1 MSRVGQGPLPGYESP
16 SINRPNSFT
25 VSGPVTTDG
34 VAVFT
39 IQAGQNVTLE
49 DGKFSY
55 DKVLLDDGNLQKFSA
70 SGDNGSAVS
79 GQRILNWGT
88 TNGASEAGRAISQLS
103 VYTSQWVNITQ
114 NDITRQDNPVM
125 FKTNEG
131 EMVAS
136 GVREGLVKMYAA
148 QSRGKGFLT
157 GDGDFTN
164 DWTTLSGNIFQM
176 GYGLGDG
183 AGNAGN
189 VVYADFSQITKYP
202 LDFLDPDQRWF
213 AFSTRRLSYQAENC
227 MEVYRNNDP
236 TDTQVIGWDDNG
248 YIDVT
253 ALGLFSA
260 GADVRVKT
268 WYNQSGNGYH
278 ATVPDLALNPTRGPL
293 IYPASGS
300 VRTIGGNS
308 KICLDFATA
317 QWLKADTGGTG
328 DVDQPL
334 WAAVVGATDQTS
346 SGRHWF
352 DGDDADRTM
361 FYQSFDGGTPNLQRW
376 AWGAGIY
383 PETNLPGSKTDT
395 DGHIFAMQFNGA
407 TSSFKKDAQVIGYNL
422 NVSTG
427 DNDGLTIGNRY
438 TPITN
443 SEFDGIIA
451 EIVMF
456 SGSGAMGFDDNFISK
471 YLTNANT
478 YYDIWAEFSTGL
490 LDTYSGAAAA
500 YSMRR
505 LSSTYTGACLKV
517 ERSTDGTTKDIGF
530 DEAGNLDVLTLL
542 EFVDT
547 GDGRIHTWF
556 DQSGNS
562 INAVQTTDAAQ
573 PKICVSQTNLLLQS
587 NQFGT
592 SPWFNSQTTNTSGQ
606 TGYDGTSDAWLAT
619 VNTGAQIIG
628 QNISKSGVHTVSLY
642 AKGSVNNGLRIF
654 AFGDD
659 NVDFWYNLNTGA
671 VDGGVS
677 PKVLAYSIEDAGSG
691 WWRCSFTFSQNLTAI
706 YFYMTDNNRSNASS
720 GSIYIQ
726 DAQLEPGEVA
736 TGYTETTTTALS
748 GTSLV
753 QENEKPA
760 MEFDGTDSFMTS
772 SDYIVELSQNPAS
785 VFLVSQTTT
794 LSNANYILAEGDS
807 VSPYSS
813 NFILG
818 GGGVP
823 GGTDI
828 LWVNTTTFG
837 TMQTGQTL
845 IGFDYNQ
852 TNFQAYIDGA
862 SSGGAGTAT
871 VLTETSLYT
880 YIGRNATTGAGTFF
894 TGKIQE
900 LITYKSD
907 QSANRTG
914 IETNINDYFNVY

>member
-39 IQAGQNVTLE
+39 IQAGQNVTLQ

-55 DKVLLDDGNLQKFSA
+55 DKTLLDNGNLQKFSA

-88 TNGASEAGRAISQLS
+88 TAGLLTAGRAIYQNGA
-103 VYTSQWVNITQ
+103 YTATWGNIIQ
-114 NDITRQDNPVM
+114 NDISRQDNPVM

-131 EMVAS
+131 EMVTS
-136 GVREGLVKMYAA
+136 GVREGLVKMYQA
-148 QSRGKGFLT
+148 QNEGKGFLT
-157 GDGDFTN
+157 GTGQLTN
-164 DWTTLSGNIFQM
+164 DWTTIRGNIFQM

-183 AGNAGN
+183 AGGDTGN

-236 TDTQVIGWDDNG
+236 NDTEVIGWDNNG
-248 YIDVT
+248 YIDVS

-260 GADVRVKT
+260 GAIVRVKT

-278 ATVPDLALNPTRGPL
+278 ATVPNLATNPTRGPV
-293 IYPASGS
+293 IFPASGS
-300 VRTIGGNS
+300 VRTIGGNN
-308 KICLDFATA
+308 KICLDFSAA
-317 QWLKADTGGTG
+317 QYLVADTGGTG

-346 SGRHWF
+346 SGRYWF
-352 DGDDADRTM
+352 DGDDADRTF
-361 FYQSFDGGTPNLQRW
+361 FYQSFDGGTPNTQRW
-376 AWGAGIY
+376 AWGAGVY

-395 DGHIFAMQFNGA
+395 DGHIFAMQFNGT

-438 TPITN
+438 ATSGN
-443 SEFDGIIA
+443 SQFDGGIA
-451 EIVMF
+451 EIIMF
-456 SGSGAMGFDDNFISK
+456 SGSGAMAFDDNFMSK

-517 ERSTDGTTKDIGF
+517 ERSGDGTTKDIGF

-542 EFVDT
+542 EFVGA
-547 GDGRIHTWF
+547 GDGRVHTWF
-556 DQSGNS
+556 DQSGNG
-562 INAVQTTDAAQ
+562 NDATQTDDAKQ
-573 PKICVSQTNLLLQS
+573 PLIV
-587 NQFGT
+587 
-592 SPWFNSQTTNTSGQ
+592 
-606 TGYDGTSDAWLAT
+606 
-619 VNTGAQIIG
+619 
-628 QNISKSGVHTVSLY
+628 
-642 AKGSVNNGLRIF
+642 
-654 AFGDD
+654 
-659 NVDFWYNLNTGA
+659 
-671 VDGGVS
+671 
-677 PKVLAYSIEDAGSG
+677 
-691 WWRCSFTFSQNLTAI
+691 
-706 YFYMTDNNRSNASS
+706 SS
-720 GSIYIQ
+720 GSLIQ
-726 DAQLEPGEVA
+726 Q
-736 TGYTETTTTALS
+736 
-748 GTSLV
+748 
-753 QENEKPA
+753 NEKPA
-760 MEFDGTDSFMTS
+760 LEFDGVDDFMTS
-772 SDYIVELSQNPAS
+772 PDYIVELSQNPAS
-785 VFLVSQTTT
+785 VFCVSQASTV
-794 LSNANYILAEGDS
+794 ANSAYILAEGD
-807 VSPYSS
+807 VISPYSS

-818 GGGVP
+818 GSTGS
-823 GGTDI
+823 DI
-828 LWVNTTTFG
+828 VWVNGTTVG
-837 TMQTGQTL
+837 TMQAGQVL
-845 IGFDYNQ
+845 VGFDYD
-852 TNFQAYIDGA
+852 QANATAFIDGSQSG
-862 SSGGAGTAT
+862 SSQAVT
-871 VLTETSLYT
+871 VNTETSLYS
-880 YIGRNATTGAGTFF
+880 YIGSRADGLAAFF
-894 TGKIQE
+894 NGKIQE

-914 IETNINDYFNVY
+914 IETNINDYYDIY

>member
-88 TNGASEAGRAISQLS
+88 TSGFSEAGRPIFQESLYTAAWANISQ
-103 VYTSQWVNITQ
+103 N
-114 NDITRQDNPVM
+114 NITRQDNPVM

-136 GVREGLVKMYAA
+136 GVREGLVKKYAS
-148 QSRGKGFLT
+148 QNVGKGFLT
-157 GDGDFTN
+157 GNGDFTA

-176 GYGLGDG
+176 GYGHGDG
-183 AGNAGN
+183 AGGDTGN

-236 TDTQVIGWDDNG
+236 TDTQVIGWDNNG
-248 YIDVT
+248 YIDVS

-278 ATVPDLALNPTRGPL
+278 ATVPDLVANPTRGPL
-293 IYPASGS
+293 IYPSTGS
-300 VRTIGGNS
+300 VRTIGGNN
-308 KICLDFATA
+308 KICLDFAGD
-317 QWLKADTGGTG
+317 QWLVADTGGTG

-334 WAAVVGATDQTS
+334 WAAVVGASDQVGG
-346 SGRHWF
+346 GRYLF
-352 DGDDADRTM
+352 DGDDADRTI
-361 FYQSFDGGTPNLQRW
+361 FRQLSQRW
-376 AWGAGIY
+376 TWGAGNY
-383 PETNLPGSKTDT
+383 PSASLPGSQTDT
-395 DGHIFAMQFNGA
+395 DAHIFALQYNGT
-407 TSSFKKDAQVIGYNL
+407 TSSFKKDAQVIAYNET
-422 NVSTG
+422 VGTG
-427 DNDGLTIGNRY
+427 DNDGLTIGNRFA
-438 TPITN
+438 TQGLTQ
-443 SEFDGIIA
+443 FDGGIA
-451 EIVMF
+451 EIIMF
-456 SGSGAMGFDDNFISK
+456 SGSGAMAFDDNFISK

-542 EFVDT
+542 EFVGT

-562 INAVQTTDAAQ
+562 NNAVQTTDAAQ
-573 PKICVSQTNLLLQS
+573 PKICVSQTNLFLQS
-587 NQFGT
+587 NNFTTTWGST
-592 SPWFNSQTTNTSGQ
+592 SITLTGGQ
-606 TGYDGTSDAWLAT
+606 AGYDGSTDAWKMEKTA
-619 VNTGAQIIG
+619 VGYAHIG
-628 QNISKSGVHTVSLY
+628 QNVSSSGVNTISVY
-642 AKGSVNNGLRIF
+642 AKAGTLDQLTLFFRNAAVGDTAQVFNLTSGSTVYTPATTNFIS
-654 AFGDD
+654 ADI
-659 NVDFWYNLNTGA
+659 V
-671 VDGGVS
+671 
-677 PKVLAYSIEDAGSG
+677 DAGGG
-691 WWRCSFTFSQNLTAI
+691 WWRCSMTYNHVSGDVFRIYADWSETTAG
-706 YFYMTDNNRSNASS
+706 Y
-720 GSIYIQ
+720 IYIQ

-760 MEFDGTDSFMTS
+760 MQFDGSNSFMTS

-785 VFLVSQTTT
+785 VFLVSQTSA

-914 IETNINDYFNVY
+914 IETNINDYFNIY

>member
-88 TNGASEAGRAISQLS
+88 TTGFSEAGRPIYGPGP
-103 VYTSQWVNITQ
+103 YTAQWVNIAQ

-136 GVREGLVKMYAA
+136 GVREGLVKMYAS
-148 QSRGKGFLT
+148 QNVGKGFLT
-157 GDGDFTN
+157 GSGNFTD

-183 AGNAGN
+183 AGGDTGN

-213 AFSTRRLSYQAENC
+213 AFSIRRLSYQAENC

-236 TDTQVIGWDDNG
+236 TDTQVIGWDNNG
-248 YIDVT
+248 YIDVS

-278 ATVPDLALNPTRGPL
+278 ATVPDLVANPTRGPL
-293 IYPASGS
+293 IYPSTGS
-300 VRTIGGNS
+300 VRTIGGNN
-308 KICLDFATA
+308 KICLDFAGD
-317 QWLKADTGGTG
+317 QWLVADTGGTG

-334 WAAVVGATDQTS
+334 WAAVVGASDQVGG
-346 SGRHWF
+346 GRYLF
-352 DGDDADRTM
+352 DGDDADRTI
-361 FYQSFDGGTPNLQRW
+361 FRQLSQRW
-376 AWGAGIY
+376 TWGAGNY
-383 PETNLPGSKTDT
+383 PSASLPGSQTDT
-395 DGHIFAMQFNGA
+395 DAHIFALQYNGT
-407 TSSFKKDAQVIGYNL
+407 TSSFKKDAQVIAYNET
-422 NVSTG
+422 VGTG
-427 DNDGLTIGNRY
+427 DNDGLTIGNRFA
-438 TPITN
+438 TQGLTQ
-443 SEFDGIIA
+443 FDGGIA
-451 EIVMF
+451 EIIMF
-456 SGSGAMGFDDNFISK
+456 SGSGAMAFDDNFISK

-542 EFVDT
+542 EFVGT

-556 DQSGNS
+556 DQSGNG
-562 INAVQTTDAAQ
+562 NDATQTTDADQ
-573 PKICVSQTNLLLQS
+573 PLIV
-587 NQFGT
+587 
-592 SPWFNSQTTNTSGQ
+592 
-606 TGYDGTSDAWLAT
+606 
-619 VNTGAQIIG
+619 
-628 QNISKSGVHTVSLY
+628 
-642 AKGSVNNGLRIF
+642 
-654 AFGDD
+654 
-659 NVDFWYNLNTGA
+659 
-671 VDGGVS
+671 
-677 PKVLAYSIEDAGSG
+677 
-691 WWRCSFTFSQNLTAI
+691 
-706 YFYMTDNNRSNASS
+706 SS
-720 GSIYIQ
+720 GSLI
-726 DAQLEPGEVA
+726 
-736 TGYTETTTTALS
+736 
-748 GTSLV
+748 

-760 MEFDGTDSFMTS
+760 MQFDGSDDYLLGANKTTIDNTAIFSVIKSDSNTQDCVFIQTSFTAGNFVTLGLGGIGSSSAIGSRLAVGGPVVSQVGDSTFTSTDQT
-772 SDYIVELSQNPAS
+772 
-785 VFLVSQTTT
+785 LVSY
-794 LSNANYILAEGDS
+794 LADNA
-807 VSPYSS
+807 
-813 NFILG
+813 
-818 GGGVP
+818 
-823 GGTDI
+823 
-828 LWVNTTTFG
+828 
-837 TMQTGQTL
+837 TGQM
-845 IGFDYNQ
+845 F
-852 TNFQAYIDGA
+852 IDGIQ
-862 SSGGAGTAT
+862 
-871 VLTETSLYT
+871 ETDVVGS
-880 YIGRNATTGAGTFF
+880 RNNFNATTIGARGDGLNNFF
-894 TGKIQE
+894 GKIQE
-900 LITYKSD
+900 VIFYDSD
-907 QSANRTG
+907 ETSNRTG
-914 IETNINDYFNVY
+914 IQTNINDYYDIY

>member
-236 TDTQVIGWDDNG
+236 TDTEVIGWDDNG

-456 SGSGAMGFDDNFISK
+456 SGSGAMAFDDNFMSK

-490 LDTYSGAAAA
+490 LDSYSDAAAA

-542 EFVDT
+542 EFVGT

-562 INAVQTTDAAQ
+562 FNAVQTVDAAQ

-587 NQFGT
+587 NN
-592 SPWFNSQTTNTSGQ
+592 FNTTWTDPNATVTGGQ
-606 TGYDGTSDAWLAT
+606 AGYDGSTDAWELSL
-619 VNTGAQIIG
+619 TGTFG
-628 QNISKSGVHTVSLY
+628 QTTQAVSASGLHTFSFYAKSGTKDY
-642 AKGSVNNGLRIF
+642 TRPYIG
-654 AFGDD
+654 
-659 NVDFWYNLNTGA
+659 
-671 VDGGVS
+671 GGVN
-677 PKVLAYSIEDAGSG
+677 AYAYFDLLNGATGVQTGVSSSIEDAGGG
-691 WWRCSFTFSQNLTAI
+691 WWRCTFTVNGTIGDVRIHVADSINTI
-706 YFYMTDNNRSNASS
+706 GGSTS

-753 QENEKPA
+753 QENEKA
-760 MEFDGTDSFMTS
+760 AIQFTRTSQQYLQNTSNIMTGSNLCNIAVATADSTS
-772 SDYIVELSQNPAS
+772 TENRSIIDQS
-785 VFLVSQTTT
+785 
-794 LSNANYILAEGDS
+794 
-807 VSPYSS
+807 
-813 NFILG
+813 G
-818 GGGVP
+818 GSFGGA
-823 GGTDI
+823 
-828 LWVNTTTFG
+828 L
-837 TMQTGQTL
+837 
-845 IGFDYNQ
+845 
-852 TNFQAYIDGA
+852 FQSA
-862 SSGGAGTAT
+862 SSGYTWFARFSG
-871 VLTETSLYT
+871 T
-880 YIGRNATTGAGTFF
+880 YIGGTSALNAEQQRLLFSNYVSGSSYLAIDGSIASTQAATFSGSGDPNVAFWIGGDNATSDRYFD
-894 TGKIQE
+894 GKVQE
-900 LITYKSD
+900 VIIYNSD
-907 QSANRTG
+907 QDSNRTG
-914 IETNINDYFNVY
+914 LETNINNYFNIY

>member
-88 TNGASEAGRAISQLS
+88 TSGASEAGRPINNSGIYQGSWGNISQS
-103 VYTSQWVNITQ
+103 
-114 NDITRQDNPVM
+114 DITRQDNPVM

-148 QSRGKGFLT
+148 QNVGKGFLT
-157 GDGDFTN
+157 GNGDFTA

-183 AGNAGN
+183 AGGDSGN

-236 TDTQVIGWDDNG
+236 TDTQVIGWDNNG

-268 WYNQSGNGYH
+268 WYNQSGNGYD
-278 ATVPDLALNPTRGPL
+278 ATVPDLVANPTRGPL
-293 IYPASGS
+293 IYPSSGS

-317 QWLKADTGGTG
+317 QYLKADTGGTG

-334 WAAVVGATDQTS
+334 WAALVGAYDAT
-346 SGRHWF
+346 GYGYYFF
-352 DGDDADRTM
+352 DGDDNDRTL
-361 FYQSFDGGTPNLQRW
+361 FFSQYDGGSPNTQRW
-376 AWGAGIY
+376 AWGAGSY
-383 PETNLPGSKTDT
+383 PTSSLPGSKTDT
-395 DGHIFAMQFNGA
+395 DGHIFAMQYNGT
-407 TSSFKKDAQVIGYNL
+407 TSSFKKDAQVIAYNQD
-422 NVSTG
+422 VSTG
-427 DNDGLTIGNRY
+427 DNDGLTIGDRWL
-438 TPITN
+438 TTTN
-443 SEFDGIIA
+443 TTLDGRIA
-451 EIVMF
+451 EIIMF
-456 SGSGAMGFDDNFISK
+456 SGNSAMAFDDNFMSK

-490 LDTYSGAAAA
+490 LDSYSGAATA

-542 EFVDT
+542 EFVGT
-547 GDGRIHTWF
+547 GDGRVHTWF

-562 INAVQTTDAAQ
+562 VNAAQSTDARQ
-573 PKICVSQTNLLLQS
+573 PKICVSQTNLWLQS
-587 NQFGT
+587 NNFNTTWVRTGT
-592 SPWFNSQTTNTSGQ
+592 TLTGGQ
-606 TGYDGTSDAWLAT
+606 AGYDGSTDAWKMEKTADAYRQISQS
-619 VNTGAQIIG
+619 VSSSGENTMSVYAKAGTLDI
-628 QNISKSGVHTVSLY
+628 VSLFFRNG
-642 AKGSVNNGLRIF
+642 AGSDTAVKFNLVTQATTIKSTTNYISH
-654 AFGDD
+654 DM
-659 NVDFWYNLNTGA
+659 VD
-671 VDGGVS
+671 V
-677 PKVLAYSIEDAGSG
+677 GSG
-691 WWRCSFTFSQNLTAI
+691 WFRCSMTYEHVSGDTTRIYPDFEETTAG
-706 YFYMTDNNRSNASS
+706 Y
-720 GSIYIQ
+720 IYIQ

-760 MEFDGTDSFMTS
+760 IYFNTE
-772 SDYIVELSQNPAS
+772 Y
-785 VFLVSQTTT
+785 LVSQGTDDYDQPSTYFFV
-794 LSNANYILAEGDS
+794 ANQ
-807 VSPYSS
+807 
-813 NFILG
+813 ILG
-818 GGGVP
+818 QSDLTDANSDTSKRNLNDFVSGVHRMYA
-823 GGTDI
+823 GSSATSSFNLNYDTQF
-828 LWVNTTTFG
+828 LRYSLFN
-837 TMQTGQTL
+837 
-845 IGFDYNQ
+845 
-852 TNFQAYIDGA
+852 GA
-862 SSGGAGTAT
+862 SSEISVDGAT
-871 VLTETSLYT
+871 VEVKNPGTMSMQAEYR
-880 YIGRNATTGAGTFF
+880 IGDADSDT
-894 TGKIQE
+894 KIQE
-900 LITYKSD
+900 LVLYNSD
-907 QSANRTG
+907 QSSNRTG
-914 IETNINDYFNVY
+914 IETNINDYFNIY